1 MAKPIKI
8 SVGCGVGTALHHK
21 LTNERAEKKTQV
33 TTQQNEGKKESKTK
47 VRLIELTTELY
58 VKN

>member
-21 LTNERAEKKTQV
+21 LTNQRAEKKNTGEHAAKWREKGV
-33 TTQQNEGKKESKTK
+33 ENKSE
-47 VRLIELTTELY
+47 VNWVNDWIIC
-58 VKN
+58 